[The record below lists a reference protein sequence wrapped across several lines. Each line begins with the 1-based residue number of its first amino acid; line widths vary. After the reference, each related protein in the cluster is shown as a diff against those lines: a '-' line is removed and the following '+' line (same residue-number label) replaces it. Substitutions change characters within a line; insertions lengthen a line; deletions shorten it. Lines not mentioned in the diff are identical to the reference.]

1 MFVTIIPT
9 IKVLNMSK
17 VNELLENAISF
28 KKELDNTMQAAF
40 EKGKALLSEALKA
53 IFEEYPQIESISWT
67 QYTPYFNDGDSCE
80 FSVNTWDIELNEE
93 EDDTYSEEKS
103 KIENAKEIRQ
113 LVSKFLQTI
122 GDDSLE
128 DLGEG
133 KVVALRNGTLTVEE
147 YDHD

>member
-1 MFVTIIPT
+1 
-9 IKVLNMSK
+9 MSK
-17 VNELLENAISF
+17 VNELLENALSF
-28 KKELDNTMQAAF
+28 KKELDKTMQEAF
-40 EKGKALLSEALKA
+40 DKGKTLLSEALKA

-93 EDDTYSEEKS
+93 EDDTYSDEKS

-113 LVSKFLQTI
+113 IVSKFLQTI

-147 YDHD
+147 YEHD